1 MKGGRY
7 EDIDQTRIVKDA
19 KWGCV
24 CEDCHHELDNP
35 DHETCKECDNC
46 KDCGCCE
53 CEEEED
59 DIIEGQIVDDEE

>member
-53 CEEEED
+53 CEEET
-59 DIIEGQIVDDEE
+59 VDE